1 MFNEGLDWKIQKHSN
16 ASFSPVLSI
25 PQITKL
31 LIMGQGK
38 YCLWSS
44 KRSPVVG
51 RQSSRSKRTWALKL
65 TNLGLDSWP
74 CHGHAVWPWSSHFAS
89 QGLNFIIYKMRIKL
103 PVLGLSWGLSE
114 MKYEMFIIWGLV
126 YSRWTSKMWFS
137 YSNGAKSVTYLI
149 QIILHKMLPWTRCPS
164 KASSG
169 WKTFRSAF
177 CQLQFPLL

>member
-1 MFNEGLDWKIQKHSN
+1 MFNEGLDWKIQKHSK
-16 ASFSPVLSI
+16 ASFSPVLSFFFFSPVLSI

-44 KRSPVVG
+44 KRSSIVG
-51 RQSSRSKRTWALKL
+51 RQSRSKRAWALEL

-74 CHGHAVWPWSSHFAS
+74 CHVHAVWPWSSHFAS

-114 MKYEMFIIWGLV
+114 MKYKMFITWGLV
-126 YSRWTSKMWFS
+126 YSRWTSKMIF
-137 YSNGAKSVTYLI
+137 
-149 QIILHKMLPWTRCPS
+149 
-164 KASSG
+164 
-169 WKTFRSAF
+169 
-177 CQLQFPLL
+177 LL